1 MFDVYS
7 SITGCTGF
15 TFKPIS
21 RVFSMVV
28 LFAHAPQLLGGT
40 FGFKQID
47 YPGASST
54 FVNSINNAGQVVGT
68 YRDSADLAHGFL
80 FSGGVFTQLDFPGS
94 PETFANGINNAG
106 AIVGWNGS
114 ASYEYAGGL
123 FTTFNVPG
131 SIRTIAIGLNDH
143 GDVVGGYIDSSNA
156 GHGFLYQGGV
166 FSSIDVPGAVD
177 TAAYGV
183 NNSLEIVGQASPV
196 ANGFLL
202 VGGTISPIPD
212 VPGSLGTLSA
222 SRINNL
228 GHIIGQYSYA
238 TGEGGYIL
246 RNGDFDSVVF
256 PGSTFVRPNG
266 LNDFDV
272 IVGDFID
279 ASGQVHGF
287 LATPTPEMGTFQLL
301 AGAFAI
307 GLAVQAARRK
317 LIELPMGRWQGARSF
332 MLRLRLLS

>member
-1 MFDVYS
+1 
-7 SITGCTGF
+7 
-15 TFKPIS
+15 
-21 RVFSMVV
+21 MVV
-28 LFAHAPQLLGGT
+28 LFAYSPQFRGGT
-40 FGFKQID
+40 FGFTQID
-47 YPGASST
+47 FPGASST
-54 FVNSINNAGQVVGT
+54 FVNSINNSGQVVGT

-106 AIVGWNGS
+106 AIVGWNGL
-114 ASYEYAGGL
+114 ASYKYVAGS
-123 FTTFNVPG
+123 FTTFNVVD
-131 SIRTIAIGLNDH
+131 SIRTIAIGLNDQ
-143 GDVVGGYIDSSNA
+143 GDIVGGYDDSSNA

-166 FSSIDVPGAVD
+166 FSSIDVPGALD

-183 NNSLEIVGQASPV
+183 NNSLEIVGQAPFV

-202 VGGTISPIPD
+202 IGGMISPIPD

-222 SRINNL
+222 TRINNL
-228 GHIIGQYSYA
+228 GHIIGQYGYA

-272 IVGDFID
+272 IVGDFMD
-279 ASGQVHGF
+279 ASGQAHGF
-287 LATPTPEMGTFQLL
+287 LATPSPEIGTFQLF

-307 GLAVQAARRK
+307 ILAARLR
-317 LIELPMGRWQGARSF
+317 PRGAN
-332 MLRLRLLS
+332 